1 MLLLKTLQER
11 GYLDV
16 HPPEVKI
23 VFFAM
28 NTKKQE
34 DLLGTEQNAKTSK
47 TDLYTCMYS
56 K

>member
-23 VFFAM
+23 VFFFAM

-34 DLLGTEQNAKTSK
+34 DLLG
-47 TDLYTCMYS
+47 Y
-56 K
+56 